1 MIEESARPV
10 EGAMSSAIET
20 MPALSNTHSFTR
32 FTGRYGDQA
41 VFVRLR
47 NGSFLPPAF
56 QAGGSLAGKDS
67 RDASSTMSSTSSWGG
82 GSLESRASDCS
93 SLGCFAMASRFYR
106 AENAKWYRRA
116 SSTRLAQV

>member
-10 EGAMSSAIET
+10 EGAMSSAIER
-20 MPALSNTHSFTR
+20 MPALSDTHSFTR

-67 RDASSTMSSTSSWGG
+67 REASSTMSSTSSWGG
-82 GSLESRASDCS
+82 ESPESRGSVCS
-93 SLGCFAMASRFYR
+93 SLGCFAMAIPILPRR
-106 AENAKWYRRA
+106 NAKWYRRGIFHA
-116 SSTRLAQV
+116 LGAV